1 MKNLITTILLVLIAT
16 TLSYSQSEKTYHI
29 FNYQTFDTD
38 IFNFVP
44 IKREGVTD
52 QKFNYAL
59 RILDDTKSIT
69 KNDPKKL
76 TVTDFWNITSAFVTL
91 KEPAENIEIS
101 FKKAIAL
108 DAKSVCSYI
117 QMAGASNLEKAIPE
131 TFLPFYA
138 NCLENSS
145 NKNDKLDVVQYAT
158 DNKLDIRLVSL
169 INSIDLD
176 DQKFRLVTPLDQ
188 VKQRPFDIQNE
199 RRIDSLYAVYKT
211 YIGKTLV
218 GKDYESVMWSVIQ
231 HSDIHTME
239 RYLPQISKAVEQK
252 ELSAEPLKMLI
263 DRVYTVKYHYQIFG
277 SQLGVPVAD
286 EKTKSEVIKNYKLE

>member
-1 MKNLITTILLVLIAT
+1 MKKLITITVLVLIAAT
-16 TLSYSQSEKTYHI
+16 PSYSQSEKADHI
-29 FNYQTFDTD
+29 FNDQTFDTD

-69 KNDPKKL
+69 KNDPAKL
-76 TVTDFWNITSAFVTL
+76 TVADFWNITSALVTL
-91 KEPAENIEIS
+91 KEPAKNIEIS
-101 FKKAIAL
+101 FKKAIAM

-138 NCLENSS
+138 NCLANSS
-145 NKNDKLDVVQYAT
+145 GQNNKLDVAQYAA
-158 DNKLDIRLVSL
+158 DNKLDVKLVSL

-176 DQKFRLVTPLDQ
+176 DQKFRMVKPFDQ
-188 VKQRPFDIQNE
+188 VRQRPFDINNE
-199 RRIDSLYAVYKT
+199 QRIDSLYAVYKT

-239 RYLPQISKAVEQK
+239 RYLPEINKAVGQK
-252 ELSAEPLKMLI
+252 ELSPELLKMLI
-263 DRVYTVKYHYQIFG
+263 DRVYAVKYHYQIFG
-277 SQLGVPVAD
+277 SQVGVPVAD
-286 EKTKSEVIKNYKLE
+286 EKTKSDVIKGYNLE

>member
-16 TLSYSQSEKTYHI
+16 TLSYSQSEKTNHT

-59 RILDDTKSIT
+59 RILDDMKSIT

-76 TVTDFWNITSAFVTL
+76 TVADFWNITSAFVTL

-176 DQKFRLVTPLDQ
+176 DQKFRLVTPFDQ

-239 RYLPQISKAVEQK
+239 RYLPQISIAVEQK
-252 ELSAEPLKMLI
+252 ELSAELLKMLI

-286 EKTKSEVIKNYKLE
+286 EKTKSEVIENYKLE

>member
-1 MKNLITTILLVLIAT
+1 MNRLITITVLVLIAT
-16 TLSYSQSEKTYHI
+16 TSSYSQSEKTDHI

-44 IKREGVTD
+44 VKREGVTD

-59 RILDDTKSIT
+59 RILDDTKSVT

-76 TVTDFWNITSAFVTL
+76 TVADFWNITSAFVTL
-91 KEPAENIEIS
+91 KEPAQNIEVP
-101 FKKAIAL
+101 FKKAVAM

-131 TFLPFYA
+131 TFLLFYA
-138 NCLENSS
+138 NCLENNS
-145 NKNDKLDVVQYAT
+145 NKNDKLDVTKYAS
-158 DNKLDIRLVSL
+158 DNKLDIKLVLL
-169 INSIDLD
+169 INSIDVD
-176 DQKFRLVTPLDQ
+176 DQKFRVVTPFDQ
-188 VKQRPFDIQNE
+188 VKQRPFDIHNE
-199 RRIDSLYAVYKT
+199 QSIDSLYAVYKT

-239 RYLPQISKAVEQK
+239 RYLPEISKAVGQG

-263 DRVYTVKYHYQIFG
+263 DRVYAAKYHYQIFG
-277 SQLGVPVAD
+277 SQRGVPIAD
-286 EKTKSEVIKNYKLE
+286 EKTKSAVIKNYKIE

>member
-1 MKNLITTILLVLIAT
+1 MKKLITITLLVLLVT
-16 TLSYSQSEKTYHI
+16 TASYSQGDKANHI
-29 FNYQTFDTD
+29 FNYQTFDVD

-59 RILDDTKSIT
+59 RILDDTKSVT
-69 KNDPKKL
+69 NNDPKKL

-91 KEPAENIEIS
+91 KEPAKNIEIA

-108 DAKSVCSYI
+108 DAESVCSYI
-117 QMAGASNLEKAIPE
+117 RMAGATNLEKAIPE

-138 NCLENSS
+138 NCLEHSS
-145 NKNDKLDVVQYAT
+145 SKNDKLDVKQYAI
-158 DNKLDIRLVSL
+158 DNKLDITLVTL

-176 DQKFRLVTPLDQ
+176 DQKFRLVTPFDQ
-188 VKQRPFDIQNE
+188 VKQRPFDIKNE
-199 RRIDSLYAVYKT
+199 QRIDSLYAVYKT

-231 HSDIHTME
+231 HSDIRMME
-239 RYLPQISKAVEQK
+239 KYLPEISKAVEQK

-263 DRVYTVKYHYQIFG
+263 DRIYTVKYHYQIFG

-286 EKTKSEVIKNYKLE
+286 EKTKSDVIKNYKIE